1 MNIVSYC
8 DTLERQLTDWK
19 AKIYDVIRR
28 VDALPANE
36 KEAIF
41 PSIRSLNSIVEEINC
56 ELEQLKKTCP
66 ADWLPNRDTIDSKMS
81 ELRMTLINLSEKVGD
96 PLIPDSLSWVSK

>member
-1 MNIVSYC
+1 MNIISYC
-8 DTLERQLTDWK
+8 DTLGRQLTEWK

-41 PSIRSLNSIVEEINC
+41 PSIRSLNSIIEEING
-56 ELEQLKKTCP
+56 ELEQLKSACP
-66 ADWLPNRDTIDSKMS
+66 ADWMPNRNNIDGKMS
-81 ELRMTLINLSEKVGD
+81 ELRATLKNLSEKVGD